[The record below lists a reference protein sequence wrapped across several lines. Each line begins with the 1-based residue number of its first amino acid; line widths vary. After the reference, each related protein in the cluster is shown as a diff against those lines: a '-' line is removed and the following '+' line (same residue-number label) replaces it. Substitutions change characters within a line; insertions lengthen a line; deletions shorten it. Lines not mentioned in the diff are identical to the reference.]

1 MPSMSTRALTTPRTS
16 YLRRQFVRSFAY
28 IFSPGVQPSLFLAPR
43 WGPEVGTQQM
53 TGNAGDLFDLQG
65 PLGRDLRPFGEGGL
79 RNPEPGREPGDEP
92 ALGAEKVDTVH
103 RENITEGDI
112 TRQGDASIP
121 ENPIIAQGYGASDDT
136 EPMTMGRIIR
146 NARQRRDL
154 KQADLARRLGVRQ
167 SAVSQWESGKKAP
180 ELDTRIRL
188 SAMLGI
194 PLNELLPKAPE
205 IPPEA
210 LEDAQVKRVL
220 ANFLTLDRD
229 ARNAADLLLL
239 RLAEAEALKR

>member
-1 MPSMSTRALTTPRTS
+1 MSTRALTTPRTS

-28 IFSPGVQPSLFLAPR
+28 IFSSGVQPSILLAPR

-65 PLGRDLRPFGEGGL
+65 PLGRDLRPLGEGGL
-79 RNPEPGREPGDEP
+79 RDPEPGREPGDEP

-112 TRQGDASIP
+112 TRQGDASLP

-136 EPMTMGRIIR
+136 EPMAMGRVIR
-146 NARQRRDL
+146 LARQRRNM

-188 SAMLGI
+188 SAMLQI
-194 PLNELLPKAPE
+194 PLSELLPKAPP
-205 IPPEA
+205 IPVEA
-210 LEDAQVKRVL
+210 LEDAQVKRVMT
-220 ANFLTLDRD
+220 NFLMLDTD
-229 ARNAADLLLL
+229 ARNAADLLLM
-239 RLAEAEALKR
+239 RLVEGQELKR